1 MLAAIALTPSAPVL
15 VPELAGAAAAEV
27 APLRE
32 AALAAVATLPKRW
45 IVVGVGPADRV
56 IESGA
61 RGSFAGYGVDVP
73 VLLAPDAA
81 ATVVD
86 LPLCALTAGW
96 LRGQAAP
103 DACAAVRVFAAD
115 HDAFTAL
122 GFGRALR
129 TEIDAIGESIG
140 VLVVADGAN
149 TLTPSAPGGYN
160 PDALA
165 VQGTLD
171 EALATGDGAA
181 LGRLPELIIGR
192 VAYQVLAGLTEDQTY
207 VTTELARGAPFG
219 VGYFVGTWIYP
230 GRSASTRQSA

>member
-27 APLRE
+27 AGLRD
-32 AALAAVATLPKRW
+32 AALAAVATLSKRW
-45 IVVGVGPADRV
+45 IVIGVGPADRV
-56 IESGA
+56 IESNVG
-61 RGSFAGYGVDVP
+61 GSFAGYGVDVP
-73 VLLAPDAA
+73 VLLAPGAA

-103 DACAAVRVFAAD
+103 DASAAVRVFAAD
-115 HDAFTAL
+115 HDADAAL
-122 GFGRALR
+122 KFGRALR

-165 VQGTLD
+165 MQESLD

-207 VTTELARGAPFG
+207 ETTELARGAPFG